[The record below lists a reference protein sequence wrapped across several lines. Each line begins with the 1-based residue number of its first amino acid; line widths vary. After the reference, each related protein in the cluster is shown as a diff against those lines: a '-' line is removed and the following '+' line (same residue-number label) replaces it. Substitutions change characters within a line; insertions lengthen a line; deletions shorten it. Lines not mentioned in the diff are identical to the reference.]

1 MKIEK
6 IEGFTTLLVQTFAG
20 RKFRI
25 FAFFSYFCENKFPRN
40 TSIEIRESL
49 FHAKFEKN
57 EIRKWGK
64 SCSNEFIYF
73 ICLFI
78 FSNLDY
84 NYFM

>member
-25 FAFFSYFCENKFPRN
+25 FAFFSFFRENKFPRN

-49 FHAKFEKN
+49 FHA
-57 EIRKWGK
+57 
-64 SCSNEFIYF
+64 
-73 ICLFI
+73 
-78 FSNLDY
+78 
-84 NYFM
+84 